1 MIDNERGR
9 VTKGPPKPCGKR
21 HHHRAASH
29 IARGGKITTGDYAKP
44 LLLPRRIF
52 WCRKGGEAERWLRR
66 THLPWWFFGSFINR
80 CYYHRSGKGTLTQCL
95 RSYPM
100 DEQAL
105 IKEMEHYFYAWAKG
119 EEDVNHTVL
128 VDLYELEHHSHPAT
142 FLKEAQ
148 EELFWQVQHA
158 PEVERFYL
166 LQRRKWNPGT
176 LTEEEKEF
184 LRINPT
190 GHPTFSLPVRSGVSH
205 PVTTTAHVQSES
217 SIEPS
222 QQRQDYKASKPDRV
236 VGAASVSEKQLSA
249 LNSAA
254 SRTLTM
260 PLRPGAQRSIKTAPQ
275 PTDRHHGFLVLR
287 SQTRID
293 RANFFGGYQGTRAN
307 P

>member
-1 MIDNERGR
+1 MIDNARGR
-9 VTKGPPKPCGKR
+9 VTKRPPKPCGKR

-29 IARGGKITTGDYAKP
+29 IARGKKITTDDYAEP
-44 LLLPRRIF
+44 LLLPRRIL
-52 WCRKGGEAERWLRR
+52 WCRKG
-66 THLPWWFFGSFINR
+66 
-80 CYYHRSGKGTLTQCL
+80 
-95 RSYPM
+95 
-100 DEQAL
+100 
-105 IKEMEHYFYAWAKG
+105 
-119 EEDVNHTVL
+119 
-128 VDLYELEHHSHPAT
+128 EHHSHPAT

-166 LQRRKWNPGT
+166 LQRRKWYPGT

-190 GHPTFSLPVRSGVSH
+190 GRPTFSLPVRSGVSH

-222 QQRQDYKASKPDRV
+222 QQRQDYKTSKPDRV
-236 VGAASVSEKQLSA
+236 VVAASVSEKQLSA